1 MLALCPDTLIG
12 KRDWALLALGFAGAF
27 RRSELCALDVAD
39 LTETP
44 DGLRVL
50 IRHSKTDQEGQGQE
64 VAIPRGYRL
73 RPVEAVQTWLAA
85 AGITSG
91 PVCRAVALGGRVSD
105 AALVTTAPA
114 GS

>member
-12 KRDWALLALGFAGAF
+12 KRDHALLALGFAGAF
-27 RRSELCALDVAD
+27 RRSELCALYVAD

-50 IRHSKTDQEGQGQE
+50 IRHRKTDREGQEQE

-73 RPVEAVQTWLAA
+73 RPV
-85 AGITSG
+85 
-91 PVCRAVALGGRVSD
+91 
-105 AALVTTAPA
+105 
-114 GS
+114 